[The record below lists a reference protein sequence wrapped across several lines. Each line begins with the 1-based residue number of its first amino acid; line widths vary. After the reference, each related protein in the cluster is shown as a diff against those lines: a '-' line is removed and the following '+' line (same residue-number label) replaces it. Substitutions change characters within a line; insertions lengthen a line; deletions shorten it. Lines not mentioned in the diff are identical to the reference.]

1 MKRSLI
7 AIKTMVWKDLLL
19 ELKSKDVIISIVS
32 FALLA
37 LVIFNFAFG
46 SSSQLASLIAP
57 GAIWVSI
64 TFVGVIGLNRLFVIE
79 HDQGS
84 IVGLLLTPVSRDSIY
99 FGKMLSMFVFL
110 TISEIILL
118 PIYAILFNTSITH
131 PIFLLIVV
139 LGTIGFAS
147 LGTLFSAMAVNTRS
161 REIMLPVMFL
171 PIVMP
176 ILIGSV
182 VASANILDGGGWSD
196 AARGIHIIIVFD
208 VLSLV
213 VSPLLFEQIMQE

>member
-7 AIKTMVWKDLLL
+7 AIKTMVWKDLVL

-32 FALLA
+32 LALLA

-64 TFVGVIGLNRLFVIE
+64 TFAGVIGLNRLFVIE

>member
-37 LVIFNFAFG
+37 LMIFNFAFG

-64 TFVGVIGLNRLFVIE
+64 TFAGVIGLNRLFVIE

-99 FGKMLSMFVFL
+99 FGKMLSMFIFL

>member
-1 MKRSLI
+1 MKRSVI

-64 TFVGVIGLNRLFVIE
+64 TFAGVIGLNRLFVIE

>member
-1 MKRSLI
+1 MKRSVV
-7 AIKTMVWKDLLL
+7 AIKTILWKDLLL

-46 SSSQLASLIAP
+46 SSPQLASLIAP

-64 TFVGVIGLNRLFVIE
+64 TFAGVIGLNRLFVIE

-84 IVGLLLTPVSRDSIY
+84 IIGLLLTPVSKDSIF

-196 AARGIHIIIVFD
+196 SARGIHIIIVFD

>member
-64 TFVGVIGLNRLFVIE
+64 TFAGVIGLNRLFVIE

-171 PIVMP
+171 HIVMP

>member
-7 AIKTMVWKDLLL
+7 AIKTMLWKDLLL

-64 TFVGVIGLNRLFVIE
+64 TFAGVIGLNRLFVIE

-182 VASANILDGGGWSD
+182 VASANVLDGGGWSD
-196 AARGIHIIIVFD
+196 AERGIHIIIVFD

>member
-1 MKRSLI
+1 MKRSLV
-7 AIKTMVWKDLLL
+7 AIKAILWKDLLL

-46 SSSQLASLIAP
+46 SSPQLASLIAP

-64 TFVGVIGLNRLFVIE
+64 TFAGVIGLNRLFVIE

-84 IVGLLLTPVSRDSIY
+84 IIGLLLTPVSKDSIY

-213 VSPLLFEQIMQE
+213 ISPLLFEHIMQE

>member
-1 MKRSLI
+1 MKRSVV
-7 AIKTMVWKDLLL
+7 AIKTILWKDLLL

-46 SSSQLASLIAP
+46 SSPQLASLIAP

-64 TFVGVIGLNRLFVIE
+64 TFAGVIGLNRLFVIE
-79 HDQGS
+79 HEQGS
-84 IVGLLLTPVSRDSIY
+84 IIGLLLTPVSKDSIF

-196 AARGIHIIIVFD
+196 SARGIHIIIVFD

-213 VSPLLFEQIMQE
+213 VSPLLFEHIIQE

>member
-1 MKRSLI
+1 MKRSVVV
-7 AIKTMVWKDLLL
+7 IKTILWKDLRL

-46 SSSQLASLIAP
+46 SSPQLASLIAP

-64 TFVGVIGLNRLFVIE
+64 TFAGVIGLNRLFVIE
-79 HDQGS
+79 HEQGS
-84 IVGLLLTPVSRDSIY
+84 IIGLLLTPVSKDSIF

-213 VSPLLFEQIMQE
+213 VSPLLFEHIMQE

>member
-1 MKRSLI
+1 MKRSVV
-7 AIKTMVWKDLLL
+7 AIKTILWKDLLL

-64 TFVGVIGLNRLFVIE
+64 TFAGVIGLNRLFVIE

>member
-64 TFVGVIGLNRLFVIE
+64 TFAGVIGLNRLFVIE

-118 PIYAILFNTSITH
+118 PIYAILFNASITH
-131 PIFLLIVV
+131 PIFLL
-139 LGTIGFAS
+139 
-147 LGTLFSAMAVNTRS
+147 
-161 REIMLPVMFL
+161 
-171 PIVMP
+171 
-176 ILIGSV
+176 
-182 VASANILDGGGWSD
+182 D
-196 AARGIHIIIVFD
+196 A
-208 VLSLV
+208 L
-213 VSPLLFEQIMQE
+213 